1 MGLDNTFCQLGRFL
15 DGWGREEVTVET
27 VTVSDCDRSQGDLTV
42 EVKASFP
49 VGTVGTA
56 SEDTTVTTCSAD
68 VSSDG
73 TLELRLETDLETP
86 STADGDIEIEPVDA
100 AFDPDGTVLVTF
112 SGTVTTS
119 GDDTRS
125 TGEAHSGEEG
135 AHTASGNRVKPP
147 FRNPELLQEIYDSHD
162 TFAEMSEAL
171 EMDVT
176 GETVRRYMIDYDIHQ
191 PESYAKN
198 GQSEET
204 TTANGPLEGDIEETI
219 VLPDGIG
226 LPEDTTV
233 EELTETVNNSNTIH
247 EVKQKLEM
255 ERTEAHEM
263 LKELDL
269 VSAVMGRLSNG
280 GGHEMRREEISERL
294 RKVSRQ
300 Q

>member
-1 MGLDNTFCQLGRFL
+1 MGLDNTLCQLGRFL
-15 DGWGREEVTVET
+15 DGWGRGEATVET
-27 VTVSDCDRSQGDLTV
+27 VTVSDCDRSQGDLTAEV
-42 EVKASFP
+42 EASFP
-49 VGTVGTA
+49 VGTAG
-56 SEDTTVTTCSAD
+56 EDTTVTTCSAD
-68 VSSDG
+68 VGSNG

-86 STADGDIEIEPVDA
+86 STADSEIEIEPVDA
-100 AFDPDGTVLVTF
+100 AFDSDGTVLVTF
-112 SGTVTTS
+112 SGTVAAS

-125 TGEAHSGEEG
+125 TAGAHSGDKEE
-135 AHTASGNRVKPP
+135 HTASGNRVKPP

-162 TFAEMSEAL
+162 TFGEMAEAL

-191 PESYAKN
+191 PESYANN

-204 TTANGPLEGDIEETI
+204 TAANGPLEGDIGETI

-226 LPEDTTV
+226 LPEDITV
-233 EELTETVNNSNTIH
+233 EELTETVNNSNTLH
-247 EVKQKLEM
+247 EVKQELDM

-294 RKVSRQ
+294 RDISKQ